1 MEQEKKKRS
10 DSFDVARLRA
20 DLAAREKW
28 NDETLRAMLRL
39 VVAEEEE
46 AAVRVLLVDSLVL
59 NLLVD
64 APKKRPDTG
73 TRDALRAQFKE
84 ATQDRALVLLPLHH
98 DDHWS
103 LLVYAPAW
111 HHWFVA
117 DSLQTYHEQR
127 VLDVMARLDALRVVA
142 KRDAQVTF
150 FDRLPEQ
157 LSDYECARY
166 VVYYAFLAV
175 HHYAAVGGGG
185 GGAAGEYGRALGA
198 DLTDVT
204 PARLPAFERQ
214 LDAVLLSRVNK
225 Q

>member
-46 AAVRVLLVDSLVL
+46 AAVRCCWSTRWCSTCWWTRPRS
-59 NLLVD
+59 
-64 APKKRPDTG
+64 APNTG
-73 TRDALRAQFKE
+73 TRDALRAQFKK

-111 HHWFVA
+111 QSHRFVA

-127 VLDVMARLDALRVVA
+127 VLDAMARLDALRVVA

-185 GGAAGEYGRALGA
+185 GGAAGERRARAG
-198 DLTDVT
+198 
-204 PARLPAFERQ
+204 
-214 LDAVLLSRVNK
+214 
-225 Q
+225 